1 MKQMLILFFAVITST
16 CSAAQNPPAQTQT
29 SIILAPQENN
39 PRNSEGDFV
48 RLKDG
53 RILFVFS
60 QYTGK
65 SVSDHAPANLAAI
78 TSSDNGK
85 TWSEP
90 KVIISRPKGSLN
102 VMSLSMLRLQ
112 DGRIA
117 LFYLD
122 KHTLGDCR
130 PCVRFSQD
138 EGENWSPAQHCI
150 TDEVGYYVTNN
161 SRVIQLS
168 SGTVIIPVAYH
179 NKKGEKFKP
188 NAKMFCY
195 ISTDQC
201 KTWVRSGEAV
211 NPGSAIFQE
220 PGVVEMAD
228 GRVLMYIR
236 ANDGCQHLS
245 WSRDGGKTWSV
256 AEKSA
261 FISPLSPMS
270 IRAIPHSD
278 QFIAVWNENLK
289 QRDPLTIAVLN
300 QKLDFISKFTLDTS
314 GPDLARWF
322 CYPAIFPLGNGQY
335 LISYCAGAKK
345 NWGLD
350 TTKII
355 ITKPKTRDNYNE

>member
-1 MKQMLILFFAVITST
+1 MKRVFIFMLAVLTSALT
-16 CSAAQNPPAQTQT
+16 LAENPAAQTQT
-29 SIILAPQENN
+29 SIILAPKEGN

-53 RILFVFS
+53 RILFVYS

-78 TSSDNGK
+78 ISSDNGK
-85 TWSEP
+85 SWSEP
-90 KVIISRPKGSLN
+90 KVIVSRPNGSLN
-102 VMSLSMLRLQ
+102 VMSISLLRLQ

-130 PCVRFSQD
+130 PYVRFSQD
-138 EGENWSPAQHCI
+138 EGASWSDAQSCI
-150 TDEVGYYVTNN
+150 TDEMGYYVINN

-168 SGTVIIPVAYH
+168 SGAVIIPVAYH
-179 NKKGEKFKP
+179 NKKGDKFNP
-188 NAKMFCY
+188 NAKMYCY
-195 ISTDQC
+195 ISTDNC
-201 KTWVRSGEAV
+201 KTWIRSGEAN
-211 NPGSAIFQE
+211 NPGGAIFQE
-220 PGVVEMAD
+220 PGVVEMAS

-245 WSRDGGKTWSV
+245 WSEDDGKTWSE

-261 FISPLSPMS
+261 FVSPLSPMS
-270 IRAIPHSD
+270 IRSIPQSD
-278 QFIAVWNENLK
+278 NLIAVWNENPS
-289 QRDPLTIAVLN
+289 QRDPLTIAILN
-300 QKLDFISKFTLDTS
+300 QKLEFVNKFTLDTS
-314 GPDLARWF
+314 GSDLARWY
-322 CYPAIFPLGNGQY
+322 CYPAIFPLEDGQY

-355 ITKPKTRDNYNE
+355 IAKPEQRE